1 MFAVTHPAQ
10 PSEALTVA
18 QAVEA
23 YTRGAAYAEFEEAH
37 KGSIAAGKLADLAV
51 LSQDIFTAPVAA
63 LPATESVLTIVGGE
77 IVHDS
82 CTAADA

>member
-10 PSEALTVA
+10 PSEALTVE

-23 YTRGAAYAEFEEAH
+23 STRGAAYAEFEEAD
-37 KGSIAAGKLADLAV
+37 KGSITAGKLADLAV

-63 LPATESVLTIVGGE
+63 LPATESVLTIAGGE

-82 CTAADA
+82 GTATGA